1 METVGERDVVVIASF
16 GEAAARNPD
25 VVPHCLHELTEEDK
39 RKMVDQGL
47 LPEECTDDLTIL
59 QARVRL
65 DNKVE
70 IVEMLNSDTGR
81 ELTRGYILE
90 RLESQF
96 RETEKAGSKSYC
108 KDDTVGRVCGE
119 HVQKLLFHI

>member
-1 METVGERDVVVIASF
+1 MEVQSKPLPVWEKQNGRLLTAGERDMVVMASF

-25 VVPHCLHELTEEDK
+25 VVPRCPHELTEEDK

-47 LPEECTDDLTIL
+47 LLEECTDDVSIL

-65 DNKVE
+65 DINHE
-70 IVEMLNSDTGR
+70 IVEMLVSDTGR

-90 RLESQF
+90 QLESQF
-96 RETEKAGSKSYC
+96 RETEKAGSK
-108 KDDTVGRVCGE
+108 
-119 HVQKLLFHI
+119 